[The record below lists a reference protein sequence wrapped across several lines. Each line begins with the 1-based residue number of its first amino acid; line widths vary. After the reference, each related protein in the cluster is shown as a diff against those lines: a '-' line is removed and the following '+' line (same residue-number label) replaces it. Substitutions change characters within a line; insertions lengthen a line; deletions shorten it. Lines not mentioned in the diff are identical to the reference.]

1 MVWPKRWFAV
11 LVLMAGLCG
20 SAGAQSW
27 TYPGDLR
34 THLEQGHGVSTAGL
48 GRFELLNLHDSLHQ
62 SEQSYLVASA
72 KDRLHLPGRPIE
84 RTANLVSVVRPVQ
97 RAKSAVG
104 AVVKAK
110 PVRST
115 LRFIFR

>member
-1 MVWPKRWFAV
+1 MRGVAIALALCF
-11 LVLMAGLCG
+11 LGLC
-20 SAGAQSW
+20 STAKAQSW

-34 THLEQGHGVSTAGL
+34 THLEQGHGVSTAGMS
-48 GRFELLNLHDSLHQ
+48 RFELLNLHDSLHEANR
-62 SEQSYLVASA
+62 SFNLV
-72 KDRLHLPGRPIE
+72 GRPIE

-104 AVVKAK
+104 AVGAVVKAK

>member
-1 MVWPKRWFAV
+1 MRGVVIA
-11 LVLMAGLCG
+11 LVLCLFGFCSNAK
-20 SAGAQSW
+20 AQSW

-48 GRFELLNLHDSLHQ
+48 SRIELLKLHDSLHEANH
-62 SEQSYLVASA
+62 SFHLV
-72 KDRLHLPGRPIE
+72 GRPIE
-84 RTANLVSVVRPVQ
+84 RTANLVSVVRPFQ
-97 RAKSAVG
+97 RAKNAVG